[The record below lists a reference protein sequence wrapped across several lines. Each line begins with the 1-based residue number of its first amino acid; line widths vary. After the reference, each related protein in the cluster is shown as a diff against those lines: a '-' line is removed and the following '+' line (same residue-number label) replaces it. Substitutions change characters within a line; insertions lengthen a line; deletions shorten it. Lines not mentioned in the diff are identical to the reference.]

1 MNSRYKGY
9 STDGIMSVL
18 SLALLCVGGFIYVLY
33 RPRNI
38 LLFDFL
44 DECDLMPVV
53 DTLRQGFSNVRLPS
67 FFVYSLPAGL
77 WTASYL
83 LMMYCNTRGYSSRLK
98 LMACLPLPM
107 SAVVLEFMQFF
118 GWCPGT
124 FDVNDLICYIIPI
137 LIFINEFTL
146 KSRRADP

>member
-1 MNSRYKGY
+1 MDSRAIREFANFSSYMNSRYKGY

-53 DTLRQGFSNVRLPS
+53 DTLRQGVSNVR
-67 FFVYSLPAGL
+67 
-77 WTASYL
+77 
-83 LMMYCNTRGYSSRLK
+83 
-98 LMACLPLPM
+98 
-107 SAVVLEFMQFF
+107 
-118 GWCPGT
+118 
-124 FDVNDLICYIIPI
+124 
-137 LIFINEFTL
+137 
-146 KSRRADP
+146 